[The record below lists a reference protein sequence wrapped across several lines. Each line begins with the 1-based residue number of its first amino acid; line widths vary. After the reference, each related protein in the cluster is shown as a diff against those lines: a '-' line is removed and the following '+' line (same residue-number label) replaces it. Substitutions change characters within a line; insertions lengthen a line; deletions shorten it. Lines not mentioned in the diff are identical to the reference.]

1 MHPFVPSCATSSD
14 QPPTEQGSSSRNSSS
29 STPLSA
35 TQQQQLPSCVA
46 DGPQDDKLKTVR
58 SDMQGFRGASAHCQG
73 GSSSPPAD
81 AAQPPPPLPRCAQV
95 LSFPVPAAV
104 PHTNRRPLRQAIKEC
119 ELRWFHETA
128 ALAQEGEAQQMVLLG
143 HMYTVGYG
151 CKPNPDEASKW
162 FDEASKLLGYNVR
175 SDPAP
180 IMSSVGPPGLLQQQQ
195 PDQHRHHH
203 HHHHYHHSSHH
214 HSSNNQTHEQQQ
226 QQPAPHAPQL
236 QHLSSYGLSPSS
248 SRAAAA
254 AAGGGSSSHQQQQ
267 LFSGSMPPH
276 PAAISPAAAAAAAAA
291 GASVTAG

>member
-1 MHPFVPSCATSSD
+1 
-14 QPPTEQGSSSRNSSS
+14 
-29 STPLSA
+29 
-35 TQQQQLPSCVA
+35 
-46 DGPQDDKLKTVR
+46 
-58 SDMQGFRGASAHCQG
+58 
-73 GSSSPPAD
+73 
-81 AAQPPPPLPRCAQV
+81 
-95 LSFPVPAAV
+95 
-104 PHTNRRPLRQAIKEC
+104 LRQAIKEC

-151 CKPNPDEASKW
+151 CKPNPEEATKW

-180 IMSSVGPPGLLQQQQ
+180 IMSSVGPPSLQQQQ

-203 HHHHYHHSSHH
+203 HHHHHHHASHH
-214 HSSNNQTHEQQQ
+214 HGSSNQTHEQQPQ
-226 QQPAPHAPQL
+226 QQPAAHAPQL

-267 LFSGSMPPH
+267 LFSN
-276 PAAISPAAAAAAAAA
+276 AISPAAAAAAAAA
-291 GASVTAG
+291 GASVSAV